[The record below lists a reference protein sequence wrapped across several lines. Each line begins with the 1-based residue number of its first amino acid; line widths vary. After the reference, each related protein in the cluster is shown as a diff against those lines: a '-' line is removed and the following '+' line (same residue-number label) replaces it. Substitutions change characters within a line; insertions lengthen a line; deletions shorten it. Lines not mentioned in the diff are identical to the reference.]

1 VAAGADATRSL
12 VISQVILSLVLPV
25 PMVALLLLSRRRAVM
40 GAFVTG
46 RTMSLLAAAA
56 TVVTLVLN
64 AVLLVQIVQG

>member
-1 VAAGADATRSL
+1 
-12 VISQVILSLVLPV
+12 
-25 PMVALLLLSRRRAVM
+25 M

-64 AVLLVQIVQG
+64 AVLLVQLVQG